1 MESDEERVISELD
14 RTVVG
19 DPCAAEI
26 ELHELIAA
34 DQASPHDCV
43 SHLSAG

>member
-1 MESDEERVISELD
+1 MDAVCD
-14 RTVVG
+14 FTVVC

-26 ELHELIAA
+26 KLNKLIAT
-34 DQASPHDCV
+34 DQTLPHYCV

>member
-1 MESDEERVISELD
+1 MSKVSLVCDL
-14 RTVVG
+14 TVVC

-26 ELHELIAA
+26 KLNQLIAA
-34 DQASPHDCV
+34 DQTSPHYCV